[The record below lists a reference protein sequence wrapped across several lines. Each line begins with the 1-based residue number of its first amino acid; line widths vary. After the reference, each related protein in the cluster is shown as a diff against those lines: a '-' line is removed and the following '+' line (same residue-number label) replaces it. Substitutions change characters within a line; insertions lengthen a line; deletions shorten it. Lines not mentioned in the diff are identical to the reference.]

1 VTLPDNTG
9 RLTQKVSVDETT
21 AYSMWI
27 RQISDPAAL
36 DKDSVVVQVDDQC
49 PVIAGDKVEQS
60 GFVWVGHESG
70 DPANQLQFNLSK
82 GEHTI
87 IVAGR
92 EPGVGI
98 DRVMLT
104 ANLLCAPES
113 ADELCSADTDNNS
126 TTSLSQSEDAPLQAA
141 TVNHVNWPVVLPCAL
156 IVLGTIGF
164 LVWKYLAFAK
174 LAKAHNAVF
183 IGGLPGTGKP
193 QSLFSQFLSG
203 QKRLVFIAAWMVL
216 AAVVIG
222 VVAAETMGSSFEA
235 ESATLTGTTRPVE
248 NSQASGGKYMVLE
261 SNPGGSSSSPGGS
274 GSSKKSGGGSSSG
287 SSGGSQSGSGSS
299 SGGSTASSCALPK
312 YPTASC
318 TGVPSGWTPKTTIN
332 GDLVIT
338 QSGRIVEDYL
348 VTGIIDVRAS
358 NVTIKRTRVYG
369 KIDNFITNTIYGHL
383 TIEDSE
389 VVLPPGQTVSDNYES
404 AIGVSNY
411 TCKRCKVVGRAEGW
425 RVGASSYAGA
435 GNVTIEDS
443 YAKLQVTQAQCDAV
457 DPHGDGIQG
466 YGGNFATIRH
476 NTIDQRDDP
485 CPTAPIFIPDQD
497 NDGANVIDNVLAG
510 GGYSLRLFG
519 GSFPTVT
526 GNKIVA
532 NTWGYGPIDVDCG
545 VIGTWSGNAVITFDF
560 ATGTILSQ
568 TQERN
573 DC

>member
-1 VTLPDNTG
+1 VALPDNTG
-9 RLTQKVSVDETT
+9 RITQKVSVDETT

-36 DKDSVVVQVDDQC
+36 DKDSAVVQIDDQC
-49 PVIAGDKVEQS
+49 PIIAGDKVEQS

-113 ADELCSADTDNNS
+113 AGELCSADTDNNS
-126 TTSLSQSEDAPLQAA
+126 TTSLNQAEDTPLQAA

-164 LVWKYLAFAK
+164 LVLKYLAFAK

-183 IGGLPGTGKP
+183 VGGASGTGKS

-222 VVAAETMGSSFEA
+222 VVAAETVGSSFEA
-235 ESATLTGTTRPVE
+235 ESATLTGNTRPVE
-248 NSQASGGKYMVLE
+248 NAQASGGKYMVLE

-274 GSSKKSGGGSSSG
+274 SSSKKSSSG
-287 SSGGSQSGSGSS
+287 SGSSSGGSQSG

-338 QSGRIVEDYL
+338 QSGRVVEDYL

-389 VVLPPGQTVSDNYES
+389 VVLPPGQTVSNDYES
-404 AIGVSNY
+404 AIGVSNF
-411 TCKRCKVVGRAEGW
+411 TCKRCKIVGRAEGW

-510 GGYSLRLFG
+510 GGYSLRLWG

-532 NTWGYGPIDVDCG
+532 NTWGYGPIDVDCNL
-545 VIGTWSGNAVITFDF
+545 IGTWSGNAIVTFDF
-560 ATGTILSQ
+560 TTGTILSQ